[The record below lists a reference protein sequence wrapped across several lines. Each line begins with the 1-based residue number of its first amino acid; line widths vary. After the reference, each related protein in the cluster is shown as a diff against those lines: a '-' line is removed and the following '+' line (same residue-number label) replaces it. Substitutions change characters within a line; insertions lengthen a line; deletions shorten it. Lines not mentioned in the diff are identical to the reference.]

1 MSIYTKIGDRGTTFL
16 FNSQRTSKADL
27 QLEAC
32 GSVDELT
39 SFIGLTITKLKEKE
53 DRELLLTIQKNLHQ
67 LMAVLAGKRIKLS
80 NLETAVKIFEQII
93 NKTEAGLPKLHRFIL
108 PFGTELTGWF
118 HLLRTVCRRAERSV
132 VRFLNQQSKTNNL
145 EVVLKYLNRLSDLF
159 FILAR
164 KYGKKNKELEVY
176 LRKKSNGK

>member
-1 MSIYTKIGDRGTTFL
+1 MSIYTKIGDRGTSFL
-16 FNSQRTSKADL
+16 FGGQYVSKADL

-39 SFIGLTITKLKEKE
+39 SLIGLVVTKLKKKEEK
-53 DRELLLTIQKNLHQ
+53 ELLLTIQKNLHQ
-67 LMAVLAGKRIKLS
+67 LMAVLAGKRIELS

-93 NKTEAGLPKLHRFIL
+93 DKTEISLPKLHRFII

-118 HLLRTVCRRAERSV
+118 HLLRTVCRRTERSV
-132 VRFLNQQSKTNNL
+132 VRFLDQQSKIKNL
-145 EVVLKYLNRLSDLF
+145 ESVLKYLNRLSDLF

-164 KYGKKNKELEVY
+164 KYSKENKELEV
-176 LRKKSNGK
+176 